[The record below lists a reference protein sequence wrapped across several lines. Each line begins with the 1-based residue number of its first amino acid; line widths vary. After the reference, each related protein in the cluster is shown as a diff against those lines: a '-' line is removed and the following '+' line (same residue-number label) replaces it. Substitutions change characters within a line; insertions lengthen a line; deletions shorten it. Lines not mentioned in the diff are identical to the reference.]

1 MKSTAA
7 LFKLP
12 LGCILFGLLCWS
24 PLPLFA
30 GGGGHAAAGGERAF
44 PIPESSYAELE
55 AQQLTRQGQA
65 PGLIEQL
72 KIRAAADPFNLVATT
87 IFFLAVV
94 HTFLAAKFNRL
105 AHRYEQL
112 HRSNMRAQQKRFV
125 DGRDPVSFRATL
137 FHFLGRSRRSSA
149 FGWFQLVVEHTTQLT
164 GHSPEAY
171 LFQNVS
177 FDLPP
182 LDRGEADGIRLV
194 FSIFE
199 ISKRLIQTPTAGVGV
214 FYLKS
219 P

>member
-1 MKSTAA
+1 MLHKKSTLKMKLMAA

-125 DGRDPVSFRATL
+125 DGREPVSFRATL
-137 FHFLGRSRRSSA
+137 FHFLGEVEAIFGIWLVPARSGTHNSTYGS
-149 FGWFQLVVEHTTQLT
+149 FT
-164 GHSPEAY
+164 G
-171 LFQNVS
+171 
-177 FDLPP
+177 
-182 LDRGEADGIRLV
+182 
-194 FSIFE
+194 
-199 ISKRLIQTPTAGVGV
+199 GV
-214 FYLKS
+214 FVPECQL
-219 P
+219 